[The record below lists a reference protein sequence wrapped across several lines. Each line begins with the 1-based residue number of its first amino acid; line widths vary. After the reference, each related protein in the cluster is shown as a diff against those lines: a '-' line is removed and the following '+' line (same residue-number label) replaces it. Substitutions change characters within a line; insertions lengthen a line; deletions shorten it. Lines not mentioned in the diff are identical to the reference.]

1 MRLRASVFVHI
12 CRSLL
17 RYWGL
22 TLLNAIGLAIGAAAA
37 IIIALYIR
45 NELSFDRFV
54 PDADRVLMLT
64 SVYSPPNS
72 PVVGNDKSPAG
83 VAGWLRADLP
93 SVEAATRLYPSEWPM
108 RSARFQSLESF
119 YWADSNLFD
128 LFRFR
133 AVAGDLK
140 TALAKPYTVVLTQK
154 VARRYFGRDDVV
166 GQTIFINGASPLT
179 ITAVLADFPANNSLG
194 REIFISGSTTYGML
208 AILDGSSAWQWASS
222 YTFLRL
228 KPGLKTSPQAIRD
241 VVARHWNNIYNLP
254 TAFRLVPLPALHF
267 EPEADSPM
275 SPRGHRDTVTAM
287 AVVAGLIL
295 FLAAVN
301 FAGLMTAQIDER
313 REEMMIRRSLG
324 ARRRH
329 LFLQVFGE
337 TAVINGLSVVGA
349 LALVERLL
357 PLINRLLGL
366 ELSLWTAPGFSIGCA
381 FAAILTGI
389 AAGLYPAIVLS
400 SVPASPSR
408 ETSNS
413 HGRSYLGR
421 VGWIAVQFSLLI
433 TLLIA
438 SATIYRQWTFATG
451 AALNFDTA
459 GIVQIVVYKDGGL
472 EDSFRQHIA
481 ALDGV
486 ENAAYSRGIP
496 EEKDTR
502 PGWAASPSGDRIQ
515 FTRETVDP
523 HFFTLFGV
531 RLLAGRNFA
540 NAYKAGRP
548 DEVVLTLSAAKA
560 LGYRS
565 PADAIGRTLDYIGDH
580 THLRSRI
587 IGVVDD
593 MRIDTVREPL
603 HPMVFDYHP
612 DYFDR
617 LNVKLRPGRE
627 NATLDAI
634 DAAWK
639 RDYPTN
645 NPIVRHF
652 YAEYLDS
659 LYRDM
664 IQQWWA
670 FGLLSIVGVCLSILG
685 LTGLSVYLARAR
697 LREIAI
703 RSALGARLWDIFLL
717 RIEPFVKPLLIANG
731 IAGVAAWALMSWW
744 LSSFSAHV
752 DLDPLSFAGAGAMTV
767 LIAFITLTLHAFAAR
782 PARSSQPLRDD

>member
-1 MRLRASVFVHI
+1 MSLRASVFVHT

-22 TLLNAIGLAIGAAAA
+22 TLLNVVGLAIGAAAA

-45 NELSFDRFV
+45 NELNFDRFL
-54 PDADRVLMLT
+54 PDAGRVLMLT

-83 VAGWLRADLP
+83 VASWLRTDLP
-93 SVEAATRLYPSEWPM
+93 AVDAVTRLSPSEWPM
-108 RSARFQSLESF
+108 RSARFQAHESF

-128 LFRFR
+128 LLRFR
-133 AVAGDLK
+133 AVAGDLR
-140 TALAKPYTVVLTQK
+140 TALDKPYSMVVTQK

-166 GQTIFINGASPLT
+166 GQTVFINGGSPVT
-179 ITAVLADFPANNSLG
+179 ITAVLADFPANNSFG

-208 AILDGSSAWQWASS
+208 TIMDVHPTWQWASS

-228 KPGLKTSPQAIRD
+228 KPGAHTSPQAIRD
-241 VVARHWNNIYNLP
+241 VVARHWNNPYNLP

-329 LFLQVFGE
+329 LFFQVFGE

-349 LALVERLL
+349 MALVERVL

-366 ELSLWTAPGFSIGCA
+366 ELSLWTAPGFSIACA

-400 SVPASPSR
+400 SVPASSSR
-408 ETSNS
+408 EASNS
-413 HGRSYLGR
+413 GRGYLGR

-433 TLLIA
+433 ALLIA

-451 AALNFDTA
+451 AAFNFDTA
-459 GIVQIVVYKDGGL
+459 GVVQIEIYRDGGL
-472 EDSFRQHIA
+472 EDTFRQHIV
-481 ALDGV
+481 ALGGV
-486 ENAAYSRGIP
+486 ETAAYSRGIP

-502 PGWAASPSGDRIQ
+502 PGWATSPSGNRVQ

-523 HFFTLFGV
+523 HFFATFGV
-531 RLLAGRNFA
+531 RLLAGQNFTRP
-540 NAYKAGRP
+540 YKAGEA
-548 DEVVLTLSAAKA
+548 DDVVLTLSAAKA

-565 PADAIGRTLDYIGDH
+565 PADAVGRSLDYIGDH

-587 IGVVDD
+587 IGVVAD

-617 LNVKLRPGRE
+617 LNVKLKRGSEEAALRG
-627 NATLDAI
+627 I
-634 DAAWK
+634 DEVWK
-639 RDYPTN
+639 RDYPTD

-652 YAEYLDS
+652 YSEYLDS

-670 FGLLSIVGVCLSILG
+670 FGLLSVVGICLSILG

-697 LREIAI
+697 LHEIAI

-717 RIEPFVKPLLIANG
+717 RIEPFVTPLLIANG
-731 IAGVAAWALMSWW
+731 VGGLAAWALMSWW

-752 DLDPLSFAGAGAMTV
+752 GLDPLSFVGAGAMAI
-767 LIAFITLTLHAFAAR
+767 LIALVTLTVHALTAK
-782 PARSSQPLRDD
+782 PARSSQPLRTD

>member
-1 MRLRASVFVHI
+1 MKLRASVLIHI
-12 CRSLL
+12 GRSLL

-45 NELSFDRFV
+45 NELSFDRFL
-54 PDADRVLMLT
+54 PGADRVLMVT
-64 SVYSPPNS
+64 SVDSPPKS
-72 PVVGNDKSPAG
+72 PVVGKDKSPAG
-83 VAGWLRADLP
+83 VAGWVRADLP
-93 SVEAATRLYPSEWPM
+93 PVEAVTRLYPSEWPM
-108 RSARFQSLESF
+108 RSARFQSQESF
-119 YWADSNLFD
+119 YWADSNVFD
-128 LFRFR
+128 LLRFKT
-133 AVAGDLK
+133 VAGDLR
-140 TALAKPYTVVLTQK
+140 TALSRPFTMVVTQK

-166 GQTIFINGASPLT
+166 GQTVFINGDSPLT
-179 ITAVLADFPANNSLG
+179 ITAVLADFPVNNSFG
-194 REIFISGSTTYGML
+194 REIFISGSTAYGML
-208 AILDGSSAWQWASS
+208 AILDINPTWQWESS

-228 KPGLKTSPQAIRD
+228 KPGAQTSPQAIRD
-241 VVARHWNNIYNLP
+241 VVARHWNNPYNLP
-254 TAFRLVPLPALHF
+254 TAFRLVPLTALHF

-337 TAVINGLSVVGA
+337 TTVINGISIICA

-357 PLINRLLGL
+357 PLINRPLGL
-366 ELSLWTAPGFSIGCA
+366 ELSLWAAPGFSMGCA
-381 FAAILTGI
+381 FAAILIGM

-400 SVPASPSR
+400 AVPTNPSR
-408 ETSNS
+408 GADGG
-413 HGRSYLGR
+413 HGRRYLGR

-433 TLLIA
+433 TLLIS
-438 SATIYRQWTFATG
+438 SATIYRQWTYATG

-459 GIVQIVVYKDGGL
+459 GVVQIFVYRNGGL
-472 EDSFRQHIA
+472 EDSFRQHIV
-481 ALDGV
+481 ALGGV

-502 PGWAASPSGDRIQ
+502 PGWATSPSGTRVQ

-523 HFFTLFGV
+523 HFFHLFGV
-531 RLLAGRNFA
+531 RLLAGRNFT
-540 NAYKAGRP
+540 NAYKAGQP
-548 DEVVLTLSAAKA
+548 DEVVLTRSAVKG

-565 PADAIGRTLDYIGDH
+565 PSDAVGRTLDYIGDH
-580 THLRSRI
+580 THLRATI

-603 HPMVFDYHP
+603 HPMVFDYHG

-617 LNVKLRPGRE
+617 LYVKLEPGHE
-627 NATLDAI
+627 EAALAAI
-634 DAAWK
+634 DETWK

-645 NPIVRHF
+645 NPIVRQF
-652 YAEYLDS
+652 YSDYLDS

-670 FGLLSIVGVCLSILG
+670 FGLLSVVGICLSILG

-717 RIEPFVKPLLIANG
+717 RVEPFVRPLLLANA
-731 IAGVAAWALMSWW
+731 IAGLIAWALMSWW

-752 DLDPLSFAGAGAMTV
+752 ELDPLSFVAAGALTV
-767 LIAFITLTLHAFAAR
+767 FIATVTLALHAVSAA
-782 PARSSQPLRDD
+782 PARSSQPLRGD